1 MRDKNRDRKKK
12 ITFFQRESGEL
23 DGDTVSD
30 RENKN
35 GMKSEREKRERIK
48 AETKRKGLKERMRV
62 WEMELKQ
69 VIIKERRG

>member
-1 MRDKNRDRKKK
+1 M
-12 ITFFQRESGEL
+12 
-23 DGDTVSD
+23 SD